1 VPTST
6 TAAPM
11 HAPHTAGHAPH
22 APGHAH
28 HPGLAHHFDDLEQQ
42 RDTAVYG
49 MWAFLA
55 QEVMFFGGLF
65 LAYTVYRNL
74 YPEAFAHASNLLNVE
89 LGAINTG
96 VLLASSL
103 TMALAVRGGATGS
116 KFLQLVMLAG
126 TIFFGLVFLVVKY
139 FEYAEKFTHHL
150 VPGLTF
156 MSDPAHLSPFFQ
168 THPEEIPHAKIF
180 FFLYFAMTG
189 VHAAHMVVGVG
200 LMLWIMKRAKEGEF
214 VPEHHDAL
222 EMSGLYWHFVDIVWI
237 FLFPMIYLLGYHFGE
252 AGAH

>member
-1 VPTST
+1 LATSAHAVP
-6 TAAPM
+6 AAPPI
-11 HAPHTAGHAPH
+11 ATGHADH
-22 APGHAH
+22 GHAH

-49 MWAFLA
+49 MWAFLV

-65 LAYTVYRNL
+65 LAYIVYRNL
-74 YPEAFAHASNLLNVE
+74 YPDAFAHASNMLNVE
-89 LGAINTG
+89 LGFANTL

-103 TMALAVRGGATGS
+103 TMAWAVRGGATGS
-116 KFLQLVMLAG
+116 KITQLGMLAL
-126 TIFFGLVFLVVKY
+126 TIVFGLAFLVVKY
-139 FEYAEKFTHHL
+139 FEYAQKFEHHL
-150 VPGLTF
+150 VPGPTF
-156 MSDPAHLSPFFQ
+156 DPTFGPHGSAWFMA
-168 THPEEIPHAKIF
+168 HPEEIAHAKIF

-189 VHAAHMVVGVG
+189 VHAAHMVVGAG

-237 FLFPMIYLLGYHFGE
+237 FLFPMIYLLGAHFG
-252 AGAH
+252 GHH